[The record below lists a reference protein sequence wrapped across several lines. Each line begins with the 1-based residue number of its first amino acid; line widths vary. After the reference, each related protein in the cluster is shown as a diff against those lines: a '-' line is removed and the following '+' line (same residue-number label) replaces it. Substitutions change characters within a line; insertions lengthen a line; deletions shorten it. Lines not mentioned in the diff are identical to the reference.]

1 VCHRLL
7 PVFSGLG
14 GADPDGCSFTPRISA
29 DGHTVVFASD
39 ADNLVPGNATR
50 NQDVFLADATTGVIT
65 RPSAISSG
73 GQGNGPSFSPAINAS
88 GSEVT
93 FTSFATNLD
102 VDATNGEANVFLAGS
117 HRRIA

>member
-29 DGHTVVFASD
+29 DGHKVVFASD
-39 ADNLVPGNATR
+39 ADNLVPGDTNLT
-50 NQDVFLADATTGVIT
+50 QDVFLADATTGIVT
-65 RPSAISSG
+65 RLSADTSR
-73 GQGNGPSFSPAINAS
+73 GQGNGPSFSPAIAS
-88 GSEVT
+88 GDDVT

-102 VDATNGEANVFLAGS
+102 VGATNGRANVFFARS
-117 HRRIA
+117 P